1 MSTSPSEGAQV
12 DERTVALDRAH
23 VFHSWSAQGALNPM
37 PIAGGSGAWV
47 WNHAGRRFLDL
58 SSPAREHQHRPPAP
72 RRGRGDHR
80 AGAAAHHD
88 RAVRREP
95 HARPG
100 RRGDRASRPRRVRQG
115 VLHQRRRR
123 RERER
128 DPDGPAAHRP
138 GQGDLDLPLVPRQHR
153 RGGGRDGRL
162 ATRAQR
168 VRPRSRARVRAVPVP
183 LGVLGDHAGGGV
195 GARAAP
201 PRARRPGRG
210 AGVGRRDPAG
220 DGARHRRRARPA
232 SRLPGRRAR
241 RSRTGTA
248 SC

>member
-1 MSTSPSEGAQV
+1 MSTSPPEGAQV

-58 SSPAREHQHRPPAP
+58 SSQLVNTNIGHQHPAVVAAITEQAQLLTTIAP
-72 RRGRGDHR
+72 STANLTRGL
-80 AGAAAHHD
+80 AAEAI
-88 RAVRREP
+88 VR
-95 HARPG
+95 HAPG
-100 RRGDRASRPRRVRQG
+100 GLRQG

-153 RGGGRDGRL
+153 RGRGRDGRL
-162 ATRAQR
+162 AARAQR

-195 GARAAP
+195 GPRAAP
-201 PRARRPGRG
+201 PRARGPGRG
-210 AGVGRRDPAG
+210 AGVGRRDPAR

-232 SRLPGRRAR
+232 ARLPGRRAR